1 MAIYRHNH
9 EQEFTILPNSLI
21 RNPELSLRD
30 VGLLCYM
37 LSLPPDWEFSIDGLD
52 YVIQNNG
59 ASSVRAALKNLE
71 KNGYLQRNWIRSEDG
86 RILRNQWTVSDL
98 PIAEQDTAPEDNK
111 PYVENPHADNP
122 HADNQHADNPHAD
135 NPHAENRRQTKNIS
149 NKVNNHKENKNK
161 EKREQKALSLPDLQD
176 IISYIQENGYQ
187 VDAEQFYDYYT
198 ARGWKVNG
206 SPIADWTALVR
217 NWARREPAEPVRQF
231 GPVRKPAEPTHYWLS
246 NVV

>member
-1 MAIYRHNH
+1 MPILRHNH

-37 LSLPPDWEFSIDGLD
+37 LSLPQDWEFSIHGLD

-71 KNGYLQRNWIRSEDG
+71 KQGYLRRSWIRSEDG
-86 RILRNQWTVSDL
+86 RIIRNQWTVSDL
-98 PIAEQDTAPEDNK
+98 PIEEQDALPEDNK
-111 PYVENPHADNP
+111 PYVENQ
-122 HADNQHADNPHAD
+122 HADNQHADNQHAD

-149 NKVNNHKENKNK
+149 NKENNNK

-206 SPIADWTALVR
+206 SPIADWTALIR
-217 NWARREPAEPVRQF
+217 NWARRERTEAGKQYGTVQKPEVKLPWQITPV
-231 GPVRKPAEPTHYWLS
+231 VI
-246 NVV
+246 

>member
-37 LSLPPDWEFSIDGLD
+37 LSLPQDWEFSIHGLD

-71 KNGYLQRNWIRSEDG
+71 KLGYLRRSWIRSEDG
-86 RILRNQWTVSDL
+86 RIIRNQWTVSDL
-98 PIAEQDTAPEDNK
+98 PIEEQEALPEDNK
-111 PYVENPHADNP
+111 PYVENP
-122 HADNQHADNPHAD
+122 HADNPHAD

-149 NKVNNHKENKNK
+149 NKENNNK
-161 EKREQKALSLPDLQD
+161 EQREQKALSLPDLQD

-206 SPIADWTALVR
+206 APIADWTALVR
-217 NWARREPAEPVRQF
+217 NWARRERTEYGKQYGTVQKPEVKLPWQITPV
-231 GPVRKPAEPTHYWLS
+231 VI
-246 NVV
+246 

>member
-37 LSLPPDWEFSIDGLD
+37 LSLPQDWEFSIHGLD

-71 KNGYLQRNWIRSEDG
+71 KQGYLRRSWIRSEDG
-86 RILRNQWTVSDL
+86 RIIRNQWTVSDL
-98 PIAEQDTAPEDNK
+98 PIEEQDALPEDNK

-122 HADNQHADNPHAD
+122 HAE

-149 NKVNNHKENKNK
+149 NKENNNK
-161 EKREQKALSLPDLQD
+161 EQREQKALSLPDLQD

-206 SPIADWTALVR
+206 APIADWTALIR
-217 NWARREPAEPVRQF
+217 NWSRRERTEYGKQYGTVQKPEVKLPWQITPV
-231 GPVRKPAEPTHYWLS
+231 VI
-246 NVV
+246 

>member
-37 LSLPPDWEFSIDGLD
+37 LSLPQDWEFSIHGLD
-52 YVIQNNG
+52 YIIQNNG

-71 KNGYLQRNWIRSEDG
+71 KQGYLRRSWIRSEDG
-86 RILRNQWTVSDL
+86 RIIRNQWTVSDL
-98 PIAEQDTAPEDNK
+98 PIEEQEALPEENK
-111 PYVENPHADNP
+111 PYVENPHAEKP
-122 HADNQHADNPHAD
+122 HADNQHADNPHTE

-149 NKVNNHKENKNK
+149 NKENNNK
-161 EKREQKALSLPDLQD
+161 EQREQKALSLPDLQD

-206 SPIADWTALVR
+206 DPIADWTALVR
-217 NWARREPAEPVRQF
+217 NWARRERTEYGKQYGTVQKPEVKLPWQITPV
-231 GPVRKPAEPTHYWLS
+231 VI
-246 NVV
+246 

>member
-1 MAIYRHNH
+1 MSILRHNH

-37 LSLPPDWEFSIDGLD
+37 LSLPQDWEFSIDGLD

-71 KNGYLQRNWIRSEDG
+71 KQGYLRRSWIRSEDG
-86 RILRNQWTVSDL
+86 RIIRNQWTVSDL
-98 PIAEQDTAPEDNK
+98 PIEERETIPEDNK
-111 PYVENPHADNP
+111 PYVENQHAE
-122 HADNQHADNPHAD
+122 NQHADNQ
-135 NPHAENRRQTKNIS
+135 HAENRRQTKNIS
-149 NKVNNHKENKNK
+149 NKVNNNK
-161 EKREQKALSLPDLQD
+161 EQREQKALSLPDLQD

-206 SPIADWTALVR
+206 APIADWTALIR
-217 NWARREPAEPVRQF
+217 NWARRERT
-231 GPVRKPAEPTHYWLS
+231 EPTGFGKQLGTVQKPEEKLPWQLS
-246 NVV
+246 HEV

>member
-1 MAIYRHNH
+1 MPILRHNH

-37 LSLPPDWEFSIDGLD
+37 LSLPQDWEFSIHGLD

-71 KNGYLQRNWIRSEDG
+71 KQGYLRRIWIRSEDG
-86 RILRNQWTVSDL
+86 RIIRNQWTVSDL
-98 PIAEQDTAPEDNK
+98 PIEEQDALPEDNK
-111 PYVENPHADNP
+111 PYVENQ
-122 HADNQHADNPHAD
+122 HADNQHADNQHAD

-149 NKVNNHKENKNK
+149 NKVNNNK
-161 EKREQKALSLPDLQD
+161 EQREQKALSLPDLQD

-206 SPIADWTALVR
+206 SPIADWTALIR
-217 NWARREPAEPVRQF
+217 NWARRERTEPGKQYGTVQKPEVKVPWQIT
-231 GPVRKPAEPTHYWLS
+231 PV
-246 NVV
+246 VI

>member
-59 ASSVRAALKNLE
+59 ASSLRAALKNLE
-71 KNGYLQRNWIRSEDG
+71 KNGYLQRTWIRSEDG
-86 RILRNQWTVSDL
+86 RIIRNQWTVSDL
-98 PIAEQDTAPEDNK
+98 PIEEQEALPEDNK

-122 HADNQHADNPHAD
+122 HADNQHADNPHA
-135 NPHAENRRQTKNIS
+135 ENRRQTKNIS
-149 NKVNNHKENKNK
+149 NKGNNNKENNNK
-161 EKREQKALSLPDLQD
+161 EQREQKALSLPDLQD

-206 SPIADWTALVR
+206 APIADWTALVR
-217 NWARREPAEPVRQF
+217 NWARRERTEYGKQYGTVQKPEVKLPWQITPV
-231 GPVRKPAEPTHYWLS
+231 VI
-246 NVV
+246 